1 MLWNVYFLVIVGFKS
16 RLSVRMNILIKSTIK
31 GTSKVRPYNEFRSTP
46 DIICG
51 IQYPEI
57 GPEISHLIKIRL
69 ALP

>member
-1 MLWNVYFLVIVGFKS
+1 
-16 RLSVRMNILIKSTIK
+16 MNILIKSTIK

>member
-1 MLWNVYFLVIVGFKS
+1 
-16 RLSVRMNILIKSTIK
+16 MNILIKSTIK
-31 GTSKVRPYNEFRSTP
+31 GTSKVRSYNDFRSTP

-51 IQYPEI
+51 IHYPEI